1 MDLVDDAVDVLAIN
15 NKEDAI
21 GLAGVYAADA
31 AVEGSNNE
39 IKFDNFI
46 YEIEQMKNKD
56 KTFDVFR
63 KKKKALD
70 NCMINRDSYL
80 DLYNF
85 LVNIGVITSEI
96 NGFAIITW
104 DTKNVINEEYKKRGA
119 LKRKIKENKSK
130 IPKEISDCYFID
142 SKNLSRFFREYKYDP
157 TAQFKI
163 FAPNN
168 VAANNVAAN
177 NVAANNVAPIR
188 GGSTKQN
195 SDILNKRKTKRRKYQ
210 GIRMRKTRKGW

>member
-1 MDLVDDAVDVLAIN
+1 
-15 NKEDAI
+15 
-21 GLAGVYAADA
+21 
-31 AVEGSNNE
+31 
-39 IKFDNFI
+39 
-46 YEIEQMKNKD
+46 
-56 KTFDVFR
+56 
-63 KKKKALD
+63 
-70 NCMINRDSYL
+70 MINRDLYL
-80 DLYNF
+80 VLYDF
-85 LVNIGVITSEI
+85 LVRIGVITSEVT
-96 NGFAIITW
+96 GFAIITW
-104 DTKNVINEEYKKRGA
+104 ETKNVINEEYKKRRA

-157 TAQFKI
+157 AAQFKI

-168 VAANNVAAN
+168 DAENND
-177 NVAANNVAPIR
+177 APIR

>member
-1 MDLVDDAVDVLAIN
+1 MDFVDDAV
-15 NKEDAI
+15 
-21 GLAGVYAADA
+21 GLAGAYGAA
-31 AVEGSNNE
+31 AVVADSNNE

-70 NCMINRDSYL
+70 NCMINRDLYL
-80 DLYNF
+80 VLYDF
-85 LVNIGVITSEI
+85 LVSIGVITSEI
-96 NGFAIITW
+96 NGFVIITME
-104 DTKNVINEEYKKRGA
+104 TKNTINEEYKKRRA

-142 SKNLSRFFREYKYDP
+142 SKNLSRFFREYRYDP
-157 TAQFKI
+157 TAQVKI

-168 VAANNVAAN
+168 VAE
-177 NVAANNVAPIR
+177 NNVAPIR

-195 SDILNKRKTKRRKYQ
+195 SDILNKRKTKRRKHQ

>member
-1 MDLVDDAVDVLAIN
+1 MGTDTDDTTEDFVENAVGFGAI
-15 NKEDAI
+15 
-21 GLAGVYAADA
+21 VAADA
-31 AVEGSNNE
+31 AIEASSNE

-70 NCMINRDSYL
+70 NCIINRDLYL
-80 DLYNF
+80 ALYDF
-85 LVNIGVITSEI
+85 LVSIGVITSEM
-96 NGFAIITW
+96 NGFTIFTW
-104 DTKNVINEEYKKRGA
+104 DTKNTIKEEYKKRMP
-119 LKRKIKENKSK
+119 LKRKIRENKSK
-130 IPKEISDCYFID
+130 IPKEISECYFID

-157 TAQFKI
+157 TAQVKI

-168 VAANNVAAN
+168 
-177 NVAANNVAPIR
+177 
-188 GGSTKQN
+188 GGTQST
-195 SDILNKRKTKRRKYQ
+195 IPNKKKTRQKKIQ